1 MGLSSTDPDRKAEW
15 GSTVVTEATRTQS
28 ILLSMNDLVS
38 RKWYPIIVY
47 QLLTDGPM
55 GFSDLEEAIDDISS
69 KMLSESLKQLEEDH
83 GLVERTVRSDRPLR
97 VDYELTDSG
106 EAFGA
111 VVLAMQEWGADHV
124 APDGDVRTPLA
135 D

>member
-1 MGLSSTDPDRKAEW
+1 M
-15 GSTVVTEATRTQS
+15 VTEAAKTQS

-55 GFSDLEEAIDDISS
+55 GFSDLEEAIDEISS

-111 VVLAMQEWGADHV
+111 VVVEMRTWGEDHV
-124 APDGDVRTPLA
+124 DPDEDVRAPLA